1 MAVVSCTSAPDD
13 SSAIDDEAERYVRLA
28 LAVGRHDPSYVDA
41 YYGPEAWKTDAED
54 GEPVPLP
61 ELLRRARELRADLDG
76 GAPSDRRDFL
86 IKQLLAAEGVVRR
99 LTGEPMTLSEETRLL
114 FDIEPP
120 VHPIDEFV
128 AARQRLEELFPG
140 EGDLGEKI
148 EAFRRRYVIPEDRL
162 EAVVSVAL
170 ELCRERTLP
179 HIALPEGESFRF
191 SLVEDRPWGAYNW
204 YQGEFHS
211 LIEVNTDL
219 PIELASIFRTMC
231 HEGYPG
237 HHTYNV
243 LLEDRL
249 VRGWGW
255 QEFTVY
261 PLYSPQSLLAEGTAN
276 AGRGVVLTDDEYW
289 GLLASSLAPTAGLED
304 RDLDVYREVLDALR
318 PLRYVRGEAARMLFD
333 QGVDEDEIVDFL
345 MRFELVSEER
355 ARKTIEF
362 LRAYRSYIFTYTV
375 GEDLVDAYLEDGPDR
390 TERFFDILQRPM
402 TPSRLLE
409 K

>member
-1 MAVVSCTSAPDD
+1 MTVVSCIPTPDD
-13 SSAIDDEAERYVRLA
+13 SGMLDDAAERYVRLA

-61 ELLRRARELRADLDG
+61 ELLRQARELQADLDD
-76 GAPSDRRDFL
+76 GAPSERGDFL
-86 IKQLLAAEGVVRR
+86 LKQLLAAEGVVRR
-99 LTGEPMTLSEETRLL
+99 LTGESMTLSEEIRLL
-114 FDIEPP
+114 FDVDAP
-120 VHPIDEFV
+120 VHRVEEFV
-128 AARQRLEELFPG
+128 AARRRLEELLPG
-140 EGDLGEKI
+140 EGALRERI
-148 EAFRRRYVIPEDRL
+148 ESFRQRYVIPEDRL
-162 EAVVSVAL
+162 EEVVAL
-170 ELCRERTLP
+170 ALDLCRDRTLR
-179 HIALPEGESFRF
+179 HVALPEGESFRF

-204 YQGEFHS
+204 YQGKLHS

-219 PIELASIFRTMC
+219 PVELASIFRTMC

-237 HHTYNV
+237 HHTYNI

-249 VRGWGW
+249 VEGKDWR
-255 QEFTVY
+255 EFTIY

-276 AGRGVVLTDDEYW
+276 AGRGVVLSDDEYW
-289 GLLASSLAPTAGLED
+289 DLVASSLAPAAGLED
-304 RDLDVYREVLDALR
+304 RDLGAYRAVLEALR

-333 QGVDEDEIVDFL
+333 QGVDDDEIVDFL

-362 LRAYRSYIFTYTV
+362 IRAYRSYIFTYTV
-375 GEDLVDAYLEDGPDR
+375 GEDLVNAYLGEGPDR

>member
-1 MAVVSCTSAPDD
+1 VTVVSCTSAPDE
-13 SSAIDDEAERYVRLA
+13 SGALDDEAERYVRLA
-28 LAVGRHDPSYVDA
+28 LAVGRHDASYVDA

-61 ELLRRARELRADLDG
+61 ELLRQARELRADLDDK
-76 GAPSDRRDFL
+76 PRSDRRDFL
-86 IKQLLAAEGVVRR
+86 IKQLRAAEGVVRR
-99 LTGEPMTLSEETRLL
+99 LSGESMTLSEETRLL
-114 FDIEPP
+114 FDVDPP
-120 VHPIDEFV
+120 VHPVDEFV
-128 AARQRLEELFPG
+128 AARQRLEELLPG
-140 EGDLGEKI
+140 EGDLGGKI
-148 EAFRRRYVIPEDRL
+148 EAFRRQYVIPEDRL
-162 EAVVSVAL
+162 EAVVSLAL

-179 HIALPEGESFRF
+179 HVALPHGESFRY
-191 SLVEDRPWGAYNW
+191 SLVAERPWGAYNW
-204 YQGEFHS
+204 YQGELHS

-249 VRGWGW
+249 VRGRGW
-255 QEFTVY
+255 QEFTIY

-289 GLLASSLAPTAGLED
+289 ELLASALAPAAGLED
-304 RDLDVYREVLDALR
+304 RDLAAYRAVLEALR

-333 QGVDEDEIVDFL
+333 QGVDADEIVDFL

-362 LRAYRSYIFTYTV
+362 LQAYRSYIFTYTV
-375 GEDLVDAYLEDGPDR
+375 GEDLVDAYLGEGPDR
-390 TERFFDILQRPM
+390 TERFFDILQRPI
-402 TPSRLLE
+402 TPSHLVGE
-409 K
+409 